1 MDKFDLKKYLAEGKL
16 LKEGLFDSSKKK
28 IINWLDQN
36 ATKNTDRDIDY
47 DYELEGGEQVK
58 IANGGIMVDIESGIS
73 KKLSFSE
80 FKKYFINE
88 NELVNENKKINTNVY
103 YVDEYQDFN
112 QEAVPEYEI
121 DDVEDM
127 LSSNEKNHLYIKK
140 GTKGQ
145 YEGGIFTTEEESDTR
160 VEPEYVIEGR
170 LDEDISLLFDE
181 REDTERKIKKMVE
194 DLRFMTAKTLYLS
207 KDDKLTNR
215 AESIIASLE
224 KLAKDVKK
232 YKPKQ

>member
-58 IANGGIMVDIESGIS
+58 IAKGGIMVDIESGIS

-88 NELVNENKKINTNVY
+88 NELVNE
-103 YVDEYQDFN
+103 
-112 QEAVPEYEI
+112 
-121 DDVEDM
+121 
-127 LSSNEKNHLYIKK
+127 
-140 GTKGQ
+140 
-145 YEGGIFTTEEESDTR
+145 
-160 VEPEYVIEGR
+160 GR
-170 LDEDISLLFDE
+170 E
-181 REDTERKIKKMVE
+181 
-194 DLRFMTAKTLYLS
+194 
-207 KDDKLTNR
+207 
-215 AESIIASLE
+215 
-224 KLAKDVKK
+224 KK
-232 YKPKQ
+232 Y